1 MIGVGGSDGF
11 VFFSIYCVATHDGS
25 GFVGG
30 HDGRDSDIT
39 IDAAVRNRR
48 SASLLPLLHVVVRET
63 GGTRCTTVVL
73 YRDSSEDSLVPS

>member
-63 GGTRCTTVVL
+63 GGRFLHAVQW
-73 YRDSSEDSLVPS
+73 YSRDSLVPS

>member
-63 GGTRCTTVVL
+63 GGISYRCTVVL
-73 YRDSSEDSLVPS
+73 SNSRDDSLVPS

>member
-39 IDAAVRNRR
+39 IDAAVRYRR

-63 GGTRCTTVVL
+63 GGTRCTAVQW
-73 YRDSSEDSLVPS
+73 YSRDSLVPS